1 MTSDPTPQ
9 AKAGGRRRYL
19 SGESELRIRSYGFS
33 HRIYESMVLGMHPEF
48 AYPRRSRVAPPSG
61 ACSRR
66 VSGPAGTIRESR
78 TYIGIVARE
87 GHGRG
92 YLCPVHNSL

>member
-48 AYPRRSRVAPPSG
+48 AYPRRSRVAPPVV
-61 ACSRR
+61 R
-66 VSGPAGTIRESR
+66 VSGGYRGPPIRFGNPEP
-78 TYIGIVARE
+78 IF
-87 GHGRG
+87 
-92 YLCPVHNSL
+92 LL

>member
-48 AYPRRSRVAPPSG
+48 AYPRRSRVAPPKWCVSAAGVG
-61 ACSRR
+61 ARRYDSDVPNRYMYCSARSVR
-66 VSGPAGTIRESR
+66 Q
-78 TYIGIVARE
+78 GICLWR
-87 GHGRG
+87 
-92 YLCPVHNSL
+92 S

>member
-48 AYPRRSRVAPPSG
+48 AYPRRSRVAPPQVV
-61 ACSRR
+61 R
-66 VSGPAGTIRESR
+66 VRGGYRGP
-78 TYIGIVARE
+78 
-87 GHGRG
+87 
-92 YLCPVHNSL
+92 PVRFGSPEPIQVL